1 MHPPLACINARGM
14 ADQPERM
21 LCAAAR
27 PLLRASVVHYTLID
41 VMPCIATARRMYCNL
56 QKEEDL
62 QLKDAQRHVH
72 VVIACRLLAS

>member
-1 MHPPLACINARGM
+1 M
-14 ADQPERM
+14 ADQLERM

-41 VMPCIATARRMYCNL
+41 VMPCMAIARRMYCNL
-56 QKEEDL
+56 QEEDL
-62 QLKDAQRHVH
+62 QLSDAQSHVH